1 MTELDVP
8 EILRTALMYISMGKI
23 PEVVEL
29 FQDVHYKDPENQEI
43 LYCFGTMMV
52 VLQDY
57 DSAARILKKLLALNP
72 GYVNAHI
79 ALAHIYFNTNKV
91 EEAIATLEN
100 SVQYDQDHIYLLE
113 NMNMMYSY
121 AGMNEKAQEVL
132 DHILSLGKDVREVH
146 CDIAENLYVLKR
158 FKEALARLKIVI
170 DENIDD
176 KSDRRAKTIKRN
188 VLSEM

>member
-8 EILRTALMYISMGKI
+8 EMLRTALMYISMGKI

-121 AGMNEKAQEVL
+121 AGMNEKAQEVF
-132 DHILSLGKDVREVH
+132 DHI
-146 CDIAENLYVLKR
+146 
-158 FKEALARLKIVI
+158 
-170 DENIDD
+170 
-176 KSDRRAKTIKRN
+176 
-188 VLSEM
+188 